1 LKTYTQLRNLVDN
14 PQYLNQRQNA
24 LNGLSDD
31 MLDAPIVDTIKG
43 LNDLPCCFTLQSCWG
58 HFEHK
63 GLEVPN
69 NLEQLTLNGAHEKV
83 TYRLA
88 YIALCIQNTAEGREL
103 LQRLNHMPSIDPDNI
118 QFCCAEWFWNRQVN
132 SYVLQVEPDLWKD
145 EDTAILDLEEAR
157 YICRLRDGL
166 FIRFTG
172 LLNEN
177 AKGKSGLSY
186 RRRQVLP
193 T

>member
-1 LKTYTQLRNLVDN
+1 LKAYTQLRNLVDN

-31 MLDAPIVDTIKG
+31 MLDAPIVDITKG
-43 LNDLPCCFTLQSCWG
+43 LIDLPCCFTLQSCRG

-63 GLEVPN
+63 GLEVSN

-83 TYRLA
+83 TYRIA
-88 YIALCIQNTAEGREL
+88 YIALCIQNPALGREL
-103 LQRLNHMPSIDPDNI
+103 LQRLNQIPSSDPDNI

-132 SYVLQVEPDLWKD
+132 TYVLQVEPDLWKD
-145 EDTAILDLEEAR
+145 EDTAILDLGEAR
-157 YICRLRDGL
+157 YISRLRDDL
-166 FIRFTG
+166 FIRLCG
-172 LLNEN
+172 LLKEIDT
-177 AKGKSGLSY
+177 GMSGLSY
-186 RRRQVLP
+186 RRREVLA